1 MSWEGE
7 GKRVFHSTKK
17 KKKKENPSSAF
28 KSPNES

>member
-17 KKKKENPSSAF
+17 KKKENPSSAF